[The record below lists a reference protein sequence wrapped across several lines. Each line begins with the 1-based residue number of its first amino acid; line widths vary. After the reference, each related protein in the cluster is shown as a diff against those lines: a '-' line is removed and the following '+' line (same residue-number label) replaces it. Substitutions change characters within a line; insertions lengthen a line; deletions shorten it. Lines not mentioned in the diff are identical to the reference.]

1 MGEPGE
7 NGQVW
12 ADMRPGREIGDG
24 HLDGSL
30 EAEGSKILGLVE
42 VSESGIL
49 EGGEWWEDGPGASST
64 PDLREGVGGVPKARI
79 GWRLRPS
86 LLLPRTPKRF
96 PQGTHCLQY

>member
-49 EGGEWWEDGPGASST
+49 EWERKGDKEGMGLDWLGEG
-64 PDLREGVGGVPKARI
+64 
-79 GWRLRPS
+79 
-86 LLLPRTPKRF
+86 
-96 PQGTHCLQY
+96 LQI